1 MHFDKIK
8 ILIYTILIFPIILII
23 INSDIVANLYWQL
36 SSRFVDYMAM
46 VNWLECHSLGVDLY
60 VINESYSVICDGKK
74 AYPISYGHA
83 LLFLPY
89 NDVLAVFYTKYLPFI
104 IIFLFIFL
112 TIKIINPKNK
122 IEKLLLFLI
131 IFNPS
136 VLLAFDRLN
145 FDMIVY
151 ILAIIICFNRIYVI
165 NWFSILFVSLIKV
178 YPVALFINIFFE
190 SQKRT
195 NKNIFLVILLISF
208 VTLAY
213 AYFYTETILFFLEA
227 LRAGKPGYHYLF
239 SLNSIPK
246 ILEYIFNLNYQIML
260 LLTYSL
266 FIFLVVKI
274 NKNFNSLSN
283 QLQNDIFSNNSKLFM
298 VGGYTSVICFFL
310 FSNWFYR
317 EVFLILMIPHLLSLK
332 SSTDNK
338 VLKLLFFL
346 IIARYIYLFP
356 YSYVNIHD
364 GITHINDVRIFS
376 TKFLIVIFLKSVFD
390 FIIMTLFSA
399 LLVQKTTIYLK
410 SRYSKI

>member
-1 MHFDKIK
+1 MHFNKMK
-8 ILIYTILIFPIILII
+8 TLVYTVLIFPIILII
-23 INSDIVANLYWQL
+23 INTDIVANLYWQL
-36 SSRFVDYMAM
+36 STRFVDYMAM

-60 VINESYSVICDGKK
+60 VINESYSVICDGKR

-89 NDVLAVFYTKYLPFI
+89 NDILSVFYSKYLPFI

-131 IFNPS
+131 LFNPS
-136 VLLAFDRLN
+136 ALLAFDRLN

-151 ILAIIICFNRIYVI
+151 ILAIIICLNRIYFI
-165 NWFSILFVSLIKV
+165 NWLSILFVSLIKV

-190 SQKRT
+190 SKERT
-195 NKNIFLVILLISF
+195 NKNISLIILLISI
-208 VTLAY
+208 VTLIY
-213 AYFYTETILFFLEA
+213 AYFYMDKILFFLEA

-246 ILEYIFNLNYQIML
+246 ILEYIFKLNYQIML

-266 FIFLVVKI
+266 FIFLVIKTS
-274 NKNFNSLSN
+274 KNLVSLSSE
-283 QLQNDIFSNNSKLFM
+283 LQNDIFSNNSKLFM

-317 EVFLILMIPHLLSLK
+317 EVFMILMIPHLLSLK
-332 SSTDNK
+332 SSTNNK
-338 VLKLLFFL
+338 ILNLLFFL
-346 IIARYIYLFP
+346 IFTRYFYLFL
-356 YSYVNIHD
+356 YSYINIHD
-364 GITHINDVRIFS
+364 GITYINDVRIFS
-376 TKFLIVIFLKSVFD
+376 SKFLIIIFLKSSLD
-390 FIIMTLFSA
+390 FTIMSFFSA
-399 LLVQKTTIYLK
+399 LLLLKTKIYIK
-410 SRYSKI
+410 SRYFKN

>member
-1 MHFDKIK
+1 MHFNKMK
-8 ILIYTILIFPIILII
+8 TLVYTVLIFPIILII
-23 INSDIVANLYWQL
+23 INTDIVANLYWQL
-36 SSRFVDYMAM
+36 STRFVDYMAM

-60 VINESYSVICDGKK
+60 VINESYSVICDGKR

-89 NDVLAVFYTKYLPFI
+89 NDILSVFYSKYLPFI

-131 IFNPS
+131 LFNPS
-136 VLLAFDRLN
+136 ALLAFDRLN

-151 ILAIIICFNRIYVI
+151 ILAIIICLNRIYFI
-165 NWFSILFVSLIKV
+165 NWLSILFVSLIKV

-190 SQKRT
+190 SKERT
-195 NKNIFLVILLISF
+195 NKNISLIILLISI
-208 VTLAY
+208 VTLIY
-213 AYFYTETILFFLEA
+213 AYFYMDKILFFLEA

-246 ILEYIFNLNYQIML
+246 ILEYIFKLNYQIML

-266 FIFLVVKI
+266 FIFLVIKTS
-274 NKNFNSLSN
+274 KNLVSLSSE
-283 QLQNDIFSNNSKLFM
+283 LQNDIFSNNSKLFI

-317 EVFLILMIPHLLSLK
+317 EVFMILMIPHLLSLK
-332 SSTDNK
+332 SSTNNK
-338 VLKLLFFL
+338 ILNLLFFL
-346 IIARYIYLFP
+346 IIARYFYLFL
-356 YSYVNIHD
+356 YSYINIHD
-364 GITHINDVRIFS
+364 GITYINDVRIFS
-376 TKFLIVIFLKSVFD
+376 SKFLIIIFLKSSLD
-390 FIIMTLFSA
+390 FTIMSFFSA
-399 LLVQKTTIYLK
+399 LLLLKTKIYIK
-410 SRYSKI
+410 SRYFKN